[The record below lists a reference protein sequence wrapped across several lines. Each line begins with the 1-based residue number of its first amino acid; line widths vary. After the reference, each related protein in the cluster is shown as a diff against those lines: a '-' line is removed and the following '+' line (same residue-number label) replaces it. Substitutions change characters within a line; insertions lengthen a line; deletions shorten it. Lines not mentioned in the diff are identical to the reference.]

1 MKLHRIIL
9 ATLLVSATF
18 TSANADN
25 QPQRKRVA
33 VVLSGGGAKG
43 MAHIGALKVI
53 ERAGIPVD
61 IITGTSMGSIIGGL
75 YAVGWNAQALDT
87 LVRKQDWT
95 FLLSD
100 KDDYYSQPLVNRER
114 QNTYFLSKAVSLGQ
128 RNVAERGGLIR
139 GKNLARLFD
148 HLTAGYTD
156 SISFSQ
162 LPIPFACVATN
173 IVDNT
178 EYDFHSGRLSEAMRA
193 SMAIPGAFTPIRK
206 GEAVLV
212 DGGLRNNYPADI
224 ARAMGADYII
234 GVTVQGAP
242 KTADDLTSGTEI
254 LSQIVDVNCKNK
266 YDDNL
271 AITNVPIR
279 VNTKGYG
286 SASFSKVAID
296 TLIRR
301 GEEEAMRHW
310 DELVALRRELGIAD
324 ADSVGRLQPRQEAL
338 QPLDFGA
345 SASGKG
351 SNRPAH
357 DRLQG
362 SVGVRF
368 DSEEMAAVKLDG
380 LYQSAK
386 KPIDAEIMLRLGKRV
401 WAQAKGAL
409 ALHGVAKATLG
420 YTFRYNDIDGY
431 DHGSKHINTTF
442 SHHQVALSLMGV
454 GVKNLLLDLTARFD
468 YYNYHKLMVV
478 ANEATEAIT
487 VTDPHF
493 FSYHA
498 TLRFDSEN
506 TGLFPTRGA
515 KFQAHYAYYTDNFA
529 DYKGHTGFSELN
541 GLWRISMA
549 ATPRLTFQPMV
560 YGRMVFGSDIPMV
573 RKNMIG
579 GQWFGQYS
587 EQQMPLIGLGHVE
600 FTDPMLVAC
609 QLKAQE
615 QLTTN
620 NFILLKVVAAQHSDK
635 LKALF
640 DHRPTMG
647 YQLAY
652 YYRSLFG
659 PIGATLGYSDLSKK
673 VNFYVNLGFQF

>member
-1 MKLHRIIL
+1 MKPHSIAL
-9 ATLLVSATF
+9 ATLLAAALFGAATP
-18 TSANADN
+18 AHG
-25 QPQRKRVA
+25 QQRKRVA

-53 ERAGIPVD
+53 ERAGIPID
-61 IITGTSMGSIIGGL
+61 IVTGTSMGSIIGGL

-100 KDDYYSQPLVNRER
+100 KDDYYSQPLVDRER
-114 QNTYFLSKAVSLGQ
+114 QNTYFLSKAVSLGK
-128 RNVAERGGLIR
+128 RNVAERGGLIH

-156 SISFSQ
+156 SISFSR

-206 GEAVLV
+206 GEMVLV

-266 YDDNL
+266 YDENL

-310 DELVALRRELGIAD
+310 DELVALKRELGMAD
-324 ADSVGRLQPRQEAL
+324 GDTISRLQPAEEAL
-338 QPLDFGA
+338 APLDFA
-345 SASGKG
+345 SPTGKKG
-351 SNRPAH
+351 NERPAH

-386 KPIDAEIMLRLGKRV
+386 RPIDAEIMLRLGKRV
-401 WAQAKGAL
+401 WAQAKGSV

-454 GVKNLLLDLTARFD
+454 GVKNLLLDLTARWD
-468 YYNYHKLMVV
+468 YYHYNKLLVV
-478 ANEATEAIT
+478 ASESTQGLN
-487 VTDPHF
+487 VVDPHF

-498 TLRFDSEN
+498 NLRFDSEN

-529 DYKGHTGFSELN
+529 DYKGHAGFSELN
-541 GLWRISMA
+541 GLWRISLA
-549 ATPRLTFQPMV
+549 ATRRFTLQPMV
-560 YGRMVFGSDIPMV
+560 YGRMIFGSDIPMV
-573 RKNMIG
+573 RRNMIG

-587 EQQMPLIGLGHVE
+587 EQQLPLAGLGHVE
-600 FTDPMLVAC
+600 FADPMLLAC

-620 NFILLKVVAAQHSDK
+620 NFILLKVVAMQHSER

-640 DHRPTMG
+640 DHGPTMG

-652 YYRSLFG
+652 YYRTLFG
-659 PIGATLGYSDLSKK
+659 PVGATLGYSDQSKK